1 METMNH
7 AGFIVASY
15 AAATI
20 VVVALIAWV
29 MLDFRAQRRNA
40 PLLFRLCILL
50 DPEPPCCVQG
60 AGQDVLVRLCQA
72 NVSRS
77 HLSPPSWNGQE
88 EFG

>member
-29 MLDFRAQRRNA
+29 MLDFRAQRRNLA
-40 PLLFRLCILL
+40 ELEARGLTRRSASS
-50 DPEPPCCVQG
+50 QG
-60 AGQDVLVRLCQA
+60 GRTMEQA
-72 NVSRS
+72 R
-77 HLSPPSWNGQE
+77 E
-88 EFG
+88 DA

>member
-29 MLDFRAQRRNA
+29 MLDFRAQRRNLA
-40 PLLFRLCILL
+40 ELEARGVTRRSVPS
-50 DPEPPCCVQG
+50 QG
-60 AGQDVLVRLCQA
+60 GRTMEQA
-72 NVSRS
+72 R
-77 HLSPPSWNGQE
+77 E
-88 EFG
+88 DA

>member
-29 MLDFRAQRRNA
+29 MLDFRAQRRNLA
-40 PLLFRLCILL
+40 ELEARGVTRRSVPS
-50 DPEPPCCVQG
+50 QG
-60 AGQDVLVRLCQA
+60 GRTKEQA
-72 NVSRS
+72 R
-77 HLSPPSWNGQE
+77 E
-88 EFG
+88 DA

>member
-29 MLDFRAQRRNA
+29 MLDFRAQRRNLA
-40 PLLFRLCILL
+40 DLEARGITRRSVPS
-50 DPEPPCCVQG
+50 QG
-60 AGQDVLVRLCQA
+60 GRTMEQA
-72 NVSRS
+72 R
-77 HLSPPSWNGQE
+77 E
-88 EFG
+88 DA

>member
-29 MLDFRAQRRNA
+29 MLDFRAQRRNLA
-40 PLLFRLCILL
+40 ELEARGITRRSVPS
-50 DPEPPCCVQG
+50 QG
-60 AGQDVLVRLCQA
+60 GRTMEQA
-72 NVSRS
+72 R
-77 HLSPPSWNGQE
+77 E
-88 EFG
+88 DA